1 MGFHFNFK
9 ISGTYDCELLIYIYI
24 YVIFFKNFGKDDGGW
39 GVLPERMDKGE
50 NFVVILS
57 GLFDL
62 AFTVGGLAVSVKV
75 KKKGVKMEKGEKMKG
90 KE

>member
-1 MGFHFNFK
+1 
-9 ISGTYDCELLIYIYI
+9 
-24 YVIFFKNFGKDDGGW
+24 
-39 GVLPERMDKGE
+39 MDKGE